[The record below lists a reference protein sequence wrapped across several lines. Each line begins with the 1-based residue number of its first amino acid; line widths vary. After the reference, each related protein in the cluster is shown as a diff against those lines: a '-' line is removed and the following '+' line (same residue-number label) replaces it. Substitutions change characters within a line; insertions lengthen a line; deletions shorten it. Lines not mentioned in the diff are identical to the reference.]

1 VAHKIKNINHKELDV
16 IVLIINGAP
25 RAGKDTFIEIL
36 KKDNFVYDLS
46 SIDWVKTQATA
57 LGWRGEKNAKG
68 RAFLSTIK
76 DACTAYND
84 MPFKSIIHGLLTA
97 KSYNVDLFC
106 TCIRE
111 PSEIQKLQDWCD
123 ENNQLCCSVWIRN
136 TKAELI
142 ASTLKNTGDSQ
153 YMNYNYHY
161 QIQNNSKIRDF
172 RERVVEFIE
181 WLMPKE
187 VA

>member
-1 VAHKIKNINHKELDV
+1 VAHKIKNINHKELDM

-25 RAGKDTFIEIL
+25 GAGKDTFIEIL
-36 KKDNFVYDLS
+36 KESNLVYDLS
-46 SIDWVKTQATA
+46 SIDWIKTQATA

-84 MPFKSIIHGLLTA
+84 MPFKSIIQGLLTA